1 MFFLFFY
8 AWSQGDVARL
18 TQGYDVSGNICGKV
32 NEAIDGVPLSGVDM
46 TPRPFMYIDL
56 IRTAQILGGE
66 ALDAINDNVT
76 FTDKSRGDKSDKLL
90 FCLEDSLTGTS
101 TTAAA
106 AAATTAGPTTTAATA
121 AVTTTTTITTTT
133 KSAIITTTA

>member
-32 NEAIDGVPLSGVDM
+32 NEAIDGVPLSGLDM
-46 TPRPFMYIDL
+46 TSNPLMYIDL

-66 ALDAINDNVT
+66 ALDVLNDNAT
-76 FTDKSRGDKSDKLL
+76 LGALTDKSGGDNGDKLL
-90 FCLEDSLTGTS
+90 FCLEGIKEYKEQ
-101 TTAAA
+101 
-106 AAATTAGPTTTAATA
+106 
-121 AVTTTTTITTTT
+121 V
-133 KSAIITTTA
+133 